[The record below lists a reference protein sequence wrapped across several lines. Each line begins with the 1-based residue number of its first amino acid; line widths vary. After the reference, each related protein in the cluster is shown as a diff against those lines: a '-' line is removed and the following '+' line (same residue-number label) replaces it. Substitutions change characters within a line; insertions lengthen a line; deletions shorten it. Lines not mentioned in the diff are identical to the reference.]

1 MHQIETVL
9 GHSRKVSKKGSS
21 RPMRKGPPDIK
32 IDNFESLWLDSDDL
46 SFEKGIKHFQSN
58 FNLNIK
64 QKDKSKCI
72 NNNSML
78 VDDTVCERNIVLKID
93 NNIQQDSGHSDQ
105 QSKVQLDDRIS
116 KDKIMI
122 RIFIFN
128 HLYLYLAHK
137 LICSN

>member
-1 MHQIETVL
+1 
-9 GHSRKVSKKGSS
+9 
-21 RPMRKGPPDIK
+21 
-32 IDNFESLWLDSDDL
+32 
-46 SFEKGIKHFQSN
+46 
-58 FNLNIK
+58 
-64 QKDKSKCI
+64 
-72 NNNSML
+72 ML